1 MKCQSQKLFL
11 IAGIFGLVWLGKPG
25 KTSAS
30 NVEILT
36 SNVED
41 LATVNSGADRPLR
54 TNDTNFDTRENL
66 PATESDRSTLTLIL
80 PAETPDLQPEAANS
94 VDRTLDT
101 NAGETQLSNR
111 DRKLKENIR
120 VKKTGLDGDRDS
132 QPISNPVTSELDSSA
147 VSLANPLPA
156 SETALYDRNIISFP
170 VASVLFKPS
179 TVNSQQSTVN
189 SQQSTV
195 NSQQSTSPDSATRID
210 ISQLPNPIQPREP
223 ELPAPRAPQPPPPP
237 PLQPTPLAPVPGDVR
252 PGIPGTIRVLRFE
265 FEGNTAF
272 SDRELAEVTQQFAG
286 RDITFAE
293 LIAAEAAVTQKYVA
307 AGYINSGAV
316 IPANQTFPRE
326 GGVVKIRIVEGGLD
340 EIQIS
345 GNRRLNANYVRS
357 RLQRVTR
364 RPLNRDRLLEA
375 LQMLQLDPLIANISA
390 ELQAGSRPENS
401 RLEVRIKEAD
411 SFSGEVFLDN
421 NRSPSVGSFR
431 RGARINQA
439 NLLGLG
445 DGLELS
451 YANTDGS
458 NEFNGSYTVPVNAR
472 NGTIRFAASAA
483 STNVIEE
490 PFDAAEIE
498 GKSRTYELTY
508 RQPIVEK
515 PDRTLALGITLSRQE
530 SDTFLLGERFAL
542 SAGANERGETRVSAV
557 RFFQEYVQRNTQQ
570 VLAARS
576 QFSIGTNFLGATAND
591 SGPDSR
597 FLAWRGQAQYVRLLA
612 PETLLIVR
620 SDIQFADRP
629 LLSLEQ
635 IGIGGVQS
643 VRGYRQDLLLTDSGA
658 IASAEV
664 RIPVWRAPKVKG
676 LLQVAP
682 FVDFGVGWNN
692 SGEKANADSD
702 KLLGAG
708 VGLVWQMG
716 DRLNVRLDYGI
727 PLINVRGGDRT
738 FQEKGLYFRI
748 NYFPF

>member
-1 MKCQSQKLFL
+1 MNCQSQKLFL
-11 IAGIFGLVWLGKPG
+11 IAGIFGLVWLAKPA

-41 LATVNSGADRPLR
+41 LATVSSGADRPLR
-54 TNDTNFDTRENL
+54 TNDTNFDTREDL

-80 PAETPDLQPEAANS
+80 PAETPNLQPEAANS

-101 NAGETQLSNR
+101 NAGDTQLSNR

-120 VKKTGLDGDRDS
+120 VKKTGLDADRDS

-156 SETALYDRNIISFP
+156 IVPQYDRN
-170 VASVLFKPS
+170 
-179 TVNSQQSTVN
+179 
-189 SQQSTV
+189 
-195 NSQQSTSPDSATRID
+195 

-223 ELPAPRAPQPPPPP
+223 ELPVPRTPQPPPAP
-237 PLQPTPLAPVPGDVR
+237 PLQPTPPAPVPGDMR

-293 LIAAEAAVTQKYVA
+293 LIAAEGAVTQKYVA

-411 SFSGEVFLDN
+411 SLSGEVFLDN

-483 STNVIEE
+483 ITNVIEE
-490 PFDAAEIE
+490 PFDAAQIE

-515 PDRTLALGITLSRQE
+515 PDRTLAVGVTFSRQE

-557 RFFQEYVQRNTQQ
+557 RFFQEYVQRNSRQ

-664 RIPVWRAPKVKG
+664 RIPVWRVPKVKG

-708 VGLVWQMG
+708 VGVIWQMG

-748 NYFPF
+748 NYFAF

>member
-1 MKCQSQKLFL
+1 MACRSQKLFL
-11 IAGIFGLVWLGKPG
+11 IAGIFGLVWLGKPA

-30 NVEILT
+30 NVAIFT

-41 LATVNSGADRPLR
+41 LTAVSSDRDRHEGSTDNL
-54 TNDTNFDTRENL
+54 DTREDL
-66 PATESDRSTLTLIL
+66 VAPASDRSAL
-80 PAETPDLQPEAANS
+80 PPIIPAGTPDLQSEVAHWA
-94 VDRTLDT
+94 DRTSIAT
-101 NAGETQLSNR
+101 TQEMALSNSG
-111 DRKLKENIR
+111 KPLEESISAQKI
-120 VKKTGLDGDRDS
+120 GLEGDRDS
-132 QPISNPVTSELDSSA
+132 QLISNPVTSELE
-147 VSLANPLPA
+147 P
-156 SETALYDRNIISFP
+156 SF
-170 VASVLFKPS
+170 VAIAG
-179 TVNSQQSTVN
+179 TDNSDN
-189 SQQSTV
+189 
-195 NSQQSTSPDSATRID
+195 N

-223 ELPAPRAPQPPPPP
+223 EFPAPIAPEPPPPS
-237 PLQPTPLAPVPGDVR
+237 PLQPTPATPVPGDTR
-252 PGIPGTIRVLRFE
+252 PGIPGTIRVERFE

-286 RDITFAE
+286 REITFAE

-316 IPANQTFPRE
+316 IPANQSFPRE
-326 GGVVKIRIVEGGLD
+326 GGAVKIRIVEGGLD
-340 EIQIS
+340 EIKIA
-345 GNRRLNANYVRS
+345 GNRRLNSSYVRS
-357 RLQRVTR
+357 RLERATR

-411 SFSGEVFLDN
+411 SLSGEVFADN

-431 RGARINQA
+431 RGVRVNQA

-445 DGLELS
+445 DGLEVS

-472 NGTIRFAASAA
+472 NGTIRFAAGAA

-490 PFDAAEIE
+490 PFAAAEIE

-515 PDRTLALGITLSRQE
+515 PDRTLALGVSLSRQE

-542 SAGANERGETRVSAV
+542 SAGANDRGETRVSAV
-557 RFFQEYVQRNTQQ
+557 RFFQEYVQRNTRQ
-570 VLAARS
+570 VIAARS
-576 QFSIGTNFLGATAND
+576 QFSVGSNLFGATENN
-591 SGPDSR
+591 SGPDSH

-620 SDIQFADRP
+620 SDIQLADRP

-682 FVDFGVGWNN
+682 FIDFGVGWNH
-692 SGEKANADSD
+692 SGEKANPESD
-702 KLLGAG
+702 TLLGAG
-708 VGLVWQMG
+708 LGLVWQMG

-727 PLINVRGGDRT
+727 PLINARSGDSLRDSSASRT
-738 FQEKGLYFRI
+738 LQEKGLYFRI
-748 NYFPF
+748 NYFAF

>member
-1 MKCQSQKLFL
+1 MACRSQKLFL
-11 IAGIFGLVWLGKPG
+11 LAGIFGLVWLGKPA

-30 NVEILT
+30 TVEILT

-41 LATVNSGADRPLR
+41 LAAVSTGGDRGFLP
-54 TNDTNFDTRENL
+54 DTNLDKREDL
-66 PATESDRSTLTLIL
+66 PVKDEETQLPPESERSALATTLRLSP
-80 PAETPDLQPEAANS
+80 PAEIPDLELEVANS
-94 VDRTLDT
+94 ADDRTLST
-101 NAGETQLSNR
+101 KTQETELFNSDQ
-111 DRKLKENIR
+111 KLEENI
-120 VKKTGLDGDRDS
+120 DRQKIDLGIDQVS
-132 QPISNPVTSELDSSA
+132 QL
-147 VSLANPLPA
+147 
-156 SETALYDRNIISFP
+156 
-170 VASVLFKPS
+170 
-179 TVNSQQSTVN
+179 
-189 SQQSTV
+189 
-195 NSQQSTSPDSATRID
+195 
-210 ISQLPNPIQPREP
+210 SQLPNPILPREP
-223 ELPAPRAPQPPPPP
+223 ESPAPTTPQPLPPS
-237 PLQPTPLAPVPGDVR
+237 PLQPTPLTPVPGDAR
-252 PGIPGTIRVLRFE
+252 PGIIGTIRVDRFE

-272 SDRELAEVTQQFAG
+272 SDGELAEVTQQFAG
-286 RDITFAE
+286 REITFAE

-307 AGYINSGAV
+307 AGFLNSGAV

-340 EIQIS
+340 EIVIT
-345 GNRRLNANYVRS
+345 GNRRLNSNYVRS
-357 RLQRVTR
+357 RLERATR

-375 LQMLQLDPLIANISA
+375 LQLLQLDPLIGNISA

-401 RLEVRIKEAD
+401 RLEVRVKEAD
-411 SFSGEVFLDN
+411 SFSAEVFADN

-431 RGARINQA
+431 RGVRINQA

-445 DGLELS
+445 DGLEVS

-472 NGTIRFAASAA
+472 NGTIGFAASAA
-483 STNVIEE
+483 STNIIEE

-515 PDRTLALGITLSRQE
+515 PDRTLALGLSFSRQE
-530 SDTFLLGERFAL
+530 SDTFLSGERFAL

-557 RFFQEYVQRNTQQ
+557 RFFQEYVQRSSSQ
-570 VLAARS
+570 VFAARS
-576 QFSIGTNFLGATAND
+576 QFSLGTNLFGATAND
-591 SGPDSR
+591 SGPDSS

-620 SDIQFADRP
+620 SDIQLADRP

-664 RIPVWRAPKVKG
+664 RIPVWRVPQVQG

-682 FVDFGVGWNN
+682 FIDFGLGWNH
-692 SGEKANADSD
+692 SEEKANPDSD

-708 VGLVWQMG
+708 LGLVWQMG

-727 PLINVRGGDRT
+727 PLINARSGDRT
-738 FQEKGLYFRI
+738 LQEKGIYFRI
-748 NYFPF
+748 NYFAF

>member
-1 MKCQSQKLFL
+1 MACQSHKLFL
-11 IAGIFGLVWLGKPG
+11 IAGIFGLVWLGKPA

-30 NVEILT
+30 TVEILT
-36 SNVED
+36 ANVED
-41 LATVNSGADRPLR
+41 LAAARGGADRPWR
-54 TNDTNFDTRENL
+54 STDTNLDTRQDLTNVDRETQL
-66 PATESDRSTLTLIL
+66 PE
-80 PAETPDLQPEAANS
+80 PTPDLQPEVAN
-94 VDRTLDT
+94 LDGGGAST
-101 NAGETQLSNR
+101 KTPESSLSNSQR
-111 DRKLKENIR
+111 QLETSISDE
-120 VKKTGLDGDRDS
+120 KTGSDADRAF
-132 QPISNPVTSELDSSA
+132 PATSESYQSA
-147 VSLANPLPA
+147 SVSVASPVPA
-156 SETALYDRNIISFP
+156 RETLRLYDRSIG
-170 VASVLFKPS
+170 
-179 TVNSQQSTVN
+179 
-189 SQQSTV
+189 
-195 NSQQSTSPDSATRID
+195 
-210 ISQLPNPIQPREP
+210 QLPNPVQPREP
-223 ELPAPRAPQPPPPP
+223 ELPPPTLPQPPPQP
-237 PLQPTPLAPVPGDVR
+237 PLPPNPLTPIPGDSR
-252 PGIPGTIRVLRFE
+252 PEIPGTIRVSRFE

-272 SDRELAEVTQQFAG
+272 SDRELAEVTQQFVG

-326 GGVVKIRIVEGGLD
+326 GGAVKIRIVEGGLD
-340 EIQIS
+340 EIQIA
-345 GNRRLNANYVRS
+345 GNRRLNTNYVRS
-357 RLQRVTR
+357 RLERATR

-375 LQMLQLDPLIANISA
+375 LQMLQLDPLIANVSA

-411 SFSGEVFLDN
+411 SLSAEVFLDN

-431 RGARINQA
+431 RGVRINQA

-451 YANTDGS
+451 YANTNGS

-472 NGTIRFAASAA
+472 NGTIRFAASTAN
-483 STNVIEE
+483 TNVIEA
-490 PFDAAEIE
+490 PFDAADIE

-515 PDRTLALGITLSRQE
+515 PDRTLAVGVTLSRQE
-530 SDTFLLGERFAL
+530 SDTFLTGQRFAL

-557 RFFQEYVQRNTQQ
+557 RFFQEYVQRNTRQ
-570 VLAARS
+570 VIAARS
-576 QFSIGTNFLGATAND
+576 QFSIGTDFLGATVNN
-591 SGPDSR
+591 SSPDSR
-597 FLAWRGQAQYVRLLA
+597 FLAWRGQAQYVRLLG

-620 SDIQFADRP
+620 SDIQLADRP

-664 RIPVWRAPKVKG
+664 RIPIWRAPQVKG
-676 LLQVAP
+676 LLQIAP
-682 FVDFGVGWNN
+682 FVDFGVGWNH
-692 SGEKANADSD
+692 SGEKPNPESD

-708 VGLVWQMG
+708 LGLIWQMG

-727 PLINVRGGDRT
+727 PLIKARSSGDRT
-738 FQEKGLYFRI
+738 FQEKGIYFRI

>member
-1 MKCQSQKLFL
+1 MAGRSQKLFL
-11 IAGIFGLVWLGKPG
+11 LAGIFGLVWLGKPA

-30 NVEILT
+30 TVEILT

-41 LATVNSGADRPLR
+41 LAAVSSGDDRAFLP
-54 TNDTNFDTRENL
+54 DTNLDKRQDLPVKNEETQL
-66 PATESDRSTLTLIL
+66 PAESERSAA
-80 PAETPDLQPEAANS
+80 AETPDLPPSAANS
-94 VDRTLDT
+94 VDATSYTILKNRQDACEAGSEFDCGVGILPARKMLIDNGATSQPDRTFST
-101 NAGETQLSNR
+101 KTQETELFNR
-111 DRKLKENIR
+111 ARKLEESIDS
-120 VKKTGLDGDRDS
+120 KKIDLGGDRAS
-132 QPISNPVTSELDSSA
+132 H
-147 VSLANPLPA
+147 LA
-156 SETALYDRNIISFP
+156 
-170 VASVLFKPS
+170 
-179 TVNSQQSTVN
+179 
-189 SQQSTV
+189 
-195 NSQQSTSPDSATRID
+195 
-210 ISQLPNPIQPREP
+210 QLPNPILPREP
-223 ELPAPRAPQPPPPP
+223 ELPAPEPPQPPAPS
-237 PLQPTPLAPVPGDVR
+237 PLQPTRPTPVESEIR
-252 PGIPGTIRVLRFE
+252 PGIPGTIKVAGFE

-286 RDITFAE
+286 REITFAE

-340 EIQIS
+340 EIVIT
-345 GNRRLNANYVRS
+345 GNRRLNSNYVRS
-357 RLQRVTR
+357 RLDRATR
-364 RPLNRDRLLEA
+364 RPLNRYRLLEA
-375 LQMLQLDPLIANISA
+375 LQLLQLDPLIGNISA

-401 RLEVRIKEAD
+401 RLEVRVKEAD
-411 SFSGEVFLDN
+411 SFSAEVFADN

-431 RGARINQA
+431 RGVRINQA

-445 DGLELS
+445 DGLEVS

-472 NGTIRFAASAA
+472 NGTIGFAASAA
-483 STNVIEE
+483 STNIIEE
-490 PFDAAEIE
+490 PFDAAQIE

-515 PDRTLALGITLSRQE
+515 PDRTLALGLSFSRQE
-530 SDTFLLGERFAL
+530 SDTFLSGKRFAL

-557 RFFQEYVQRNTQQ
+557 RFFQEYVQRSSSQ
-570 VLAARS
+570 VFAARS
-576 QFSIGTNFLGATAND
+576 QFSLGTNLFGATAND
-591 SGPDSR
+591 SGPDSH

-620 SDIQFADRP
+620 SDIQLADRP

-664 RIPVWRAPKVKG
+664 RIPVWRVPEVQG

-682 FVDFGVGWNN
+682 FIDFGVGWNH
-692 SGEKANADSD
+692 SEEKPNPDSD

-708 VGLVWQMG
+708 LGLVWQMG

-727 PLINVRGGDRT
+727 PLINARSGDRT
-738 FQEKGLYFRI
+738 LQEKGLYFRI
-748 NYFPF
+748 NYFAF

>member
-1 MKCQSQKLFL
+1 MTYRSQKLFL
-11 IAGIFGLVWLGKPG
+11 IAGIFGLVLLGKPA

-30 NVEILT
+30 TVDILT

-41 LATVNSGADRPLR
+41 LAAVGSPD
-54 TNDTNFDTRENL
+54 L
-66 PATESDRSTLTLIL
+66 PAKDE
-80 PAETPDLQPEAANS
+80 ETPSAEIANS
-94 VDRTLDT
+94 VDRTLAT
-101 NAGETQLSNR
+101 KAPETGIFNQDKGLADS
-111 DRKLKENIR
+111 IGA
-120 VKKTGLDGDRDS
+120 KKTDLDADRDS
-132 QPISNPVTSELDSSA
+132 PQISNPVALELI
-147 VSLANPLPA
+147 LPTTRTRQCRVPTIDRGR
-156 SETALYDRNIISFP
+156 ETALPCPLS
-170 VASVLFKPS
+170 
-179 TVNSQQSTVN
+179 
-189 SQQSTV
+189 
-195 NSQQSTSPDSATRID
+195 DSGATGID
-210 ISQLPNPIQPREP
+210 IAQLPNPIVPREP
-223 ELPAPRAPQPPPPP
+223 EFPAPQAPQPPPAS
-237 PLQPTPLAPVPGDVR
+237 PLQQTPPTPVPGDIR
-252 PGIPGTIRVLRFE
+252 PGIAGTIRVDRFE

-293 LIAAEAAVTQKYVA
+293 LIAAEGAVTQKYVA

-316 IPANQTFPRE
+316 IPANQTFPRS

-340 EIQIS
+340 EIAIS
-345 GNRRLNANYVRS
+345 GNRRLTANYVRS
-357 RLQRVTR
+357 RLERATR

-375 LQMLQLDPLIANISA
+375 LQLLQLDPLIANISA

-411 SFSGEVFLDN
+411 SFSGEVFADN

-431 RGARINQA
+431 RGIRINQG
-439 NLLGLG
+439 NLLGFG
-445 DGLELS
+445 DGLEVS

-458 NEFNGSYTVPVNAR
+458 NEINGSYTVPVNPR
-472 NGTIRFAASAA
+472 NGTIRLAAGAA
-483 STNVIEE
+483 STNIIEE
-490 PFDAAEIE
+490 PFDAAGIE

-515 PDRTLALGITLSRQE
+515 PDRTLALGVTLSRQE
-530 SDTFLLGERFAL
+530 SDTSLLGEGFAL

-557 RFFQEYVQRNTQQ
+557 RFFQEYVQRNSRQ
-570 VLAARS
+570 VIAARS
-576 QFSIGTNFLGATAND
+576 QFSLGTNFLGATTND

-597 FLAWRGQAQYVRLLA
+597 FIAWRGQAQYVRLLA

-620 SDIQFADRP
+620 SDIQLADRP

-664 RIPVWRAPKVKG
+664 RIPIWRVPKVKG
-676 LLQVAP
+676 LLQIAP
-682 FVDFGVGWNN
+682 FIDFGVGWNH
-692 SGEKANADSD
+692 SGENSNSDSD

-708 VGLVWQMG
+708 LGLVWQMG

-727 PLINVRGGDRT
+727 PLINVGRGDRT
-738 FQEKGLYFRI
+738 WQEKGIYFRI
-748 NYFPF
+748 NYFAF

>member
-1 MKCQSQKLFL
+1 DAC
-11 IAGIFGLVWLGKPG
+11 
-25 KTSAS
+25 
-30 NVEILT
+30 
-36 SNVED
+36 
-41 LATVNSGADRPLR
+41 
-54 TNDTNFDTRENL
+54 
-66 PATESDRSTLTLIL
+66 STKSEFSCGTGIL
-80 PAETPDLQPEAANS
+80 PADRRLIDNS
-94 VDRTLDT
+94 PTSQTD
-101 NAGETQLSNR
+101 
-111 DRKLKENIR
+111 I
-120 VKKTGLDGDRDS
+120 DRDS
-132 QPISNPVTSELDSSA
+132 QL
-147 VSLANPLPA
+147 
-156 SETALYDRNIISFP
+156 
-170 VASVLFKPS
+170 
-179 TVNSQQSTVN
+179 
-189 SQQSTV
+189 
-195 NSQQSTSPDSATRID
+195 
-210 ISQLPNPIQPREP
+210 SQLPNPIVPREP
-223 ELPAPRAPQPPPPP
+223 EFPAPTAPQPPPPP
-237 PLQPTPLAPVPGDVR
+237 PLQPTLPAPVPGDAR
-252 PGIPGTIRVLRFE
+252 PGISGTIKVDRFE

-286 RDITFAE
+286 RPITFAE

-326 GGVVKIRIVEGGLD
+326 GGAVKIRIVEGGLD
-340 EIQIS
+340 EIAIS
-345 GNRRLNANYVRS
+345 GNRRLNSNYVRS
-357 RLQRVTR
+357 RLERATR

-401 RLEVRIKEAD
+401 RLEVRVKEAD
-411 SFSGEVFLDN
+411 SFSGEVFADN

-431 RGARINQA
+431 RGIRINQA
-439 NLLGLG
+439 NLSGLG

-472 NGTIRFAASAA
+472 NGTIRFAAGAA
-483 STNVIEE
+483 STNIIEE

-498 GKSRTYELTY
+498 GKSRTYELSY

-515 PDRTLALGITLSRQE
+515 PDRTLALGMTLSRQE
-530 SDTFLLGERFAL
+530 SDTSLLGEGFAL
-542 SAGANERGETRVSAV
+542 SAGANDRGETRVSAV
-557 RFFQEYVQRNTQQ
+557 RFFQEYVQRSSSQ
-570 VLAARS
+570 VFAARS
-576 QFSIGTNFLGATAND
+576 QFSLGTDFLGATAND

-620 SDIQFADRP
+620 SDIQLADRP

-664 RIPVWRAPKVKG
+664 RIPVWRVPEVNG

-682 FVDFGVGWNN
+682 FIDFGVGWNH
-692 SGEKANADSD
+692 SGESSNSDSD

-708 VGLVWQMG
+708 LGLVWQMG

-727 PLINVRGGDRT
+727 PLINARSGDRT
-738 FQEKGLYFRI
+738 WQEKGIYFRV
-748 NYFPF
+748 NYFAF

>member
-1 MKCQSQKLFL
+1 MACRSQKLFL
-11 IAGIFGLVWLGKPG
+11 CAGILGLVLLAKPA

-30 NVEILT
+30 TGEILT

-41 LATVNSGADRPLR
+41 LAAVSSKGDRAFLP
-54 TNDTNFDTRENL
+54 DTNLDKREDL
-66 PATESDRSTLTLIL
+66 PVQDEETQL
-80 PAETPDLQPEAANS
+80 PAESEHSVAAETSDLPPSAANS
-94 VDRTLDT
+94 VGVTSYTILNNRQDACEARSEFDCGVGILPARNRLVDNGATSQPDRTFSTKTQETELFNSDRTL
-101 NAGETQLSNR
+101 E
-111 DRKLKENIR
+111 ENI
-120 VKKTGLDGDRDS
+120 DRQKIDLGVDRAS
-132 QPISNPVTSELDSSA
+132 QL
-147 VSLANPLPA
+147 
-156 SETALYDRNIISFP
+156 
-170 VASVLFKPS
+170 
-179 TVNSQQSTVN
+179 
-189 SQQSTV
+189 
-195 NSQQSTSPDSATRID
+195 
-210 ISQLPNPIQPREP
+210 SQLPNPILPREP
-223 ELPAPRAPQPPPPP
+223 ELPAPEPPQPPAPS
-237 PLQPTPLAPVPGDVR
+237 PLQPTQPTPVESEIR
-252 PGIPGTIRVLRFE
+252 PGILGTIKVAGFE

-286 RDITFAE
+286 REITFAE

-340 EIQIS
+340 EIVIS
-345 GNRRLNANYVRS
+345 GNRRLNSNYVRS
-357 RLQRVTR
+357 RLERATR

-401 RLEVRIKEAD
+401 RLEVRVKEAD
-411 SFSGEVFLDN
+411 SFSGEVFADN

-431 RGARINQA
+431 RGVRINQA

-445 DGLELS
+445 DGLEVS

-472 NGTIRFAASAA
+472 NGTIGFAASAA
-483 STNVIEE
+483 STNIIEE
-490 PFDAAEIE
+490 PFDRAQIE

-515 PDRTLALGITLSRQE
+515 PDRTLALGLSFSRQE
-530 SDTFLLGERFAL
+530 SDTFLSGERFAL

-557 RFFQEYVQRNTQQ
+557 RFFQEYVQRSSSQ
-570 VLAARS
+570 VFAARS
-576 QFSIGTNFLGATAND
+576 QFSLGTNFLGATAND

-620 SDIQFADRP
+620 SDIQLADRP

-664 RIPVWRAPKVKG
+664 RIPVWRVPEVQG

-682 FVDFGVGWNN
+682 FIDFGVGWNH
-692 SGEKANADSD
+692 SEEKPNPDSD

-708 VGLVWQMG
+708 LGLVWQMG

-727 PLINVRGGDRT
+727 PLINARSGDRT
-738 FQEKGLYFRI
+738 LQEKGIYFRI

>member
-1 MKCQSQKLFL
+1 MACRSQKLFL
-11 IAGIFGLVWLGKPG
+11 LAGIFGLVWLGKPA
-25 KTSAS
+25 KTFAS
-30 NVEILT
+30 NVAIFT

-41 LATVNSGADRPLR
+41 FAAVSTDRDR
-54 TNDTNFDTRENL
+54 YERSTDTNLDSREDL
-66 PATESDRSTLTLIL
+66 LAPASDRSALPPII
-80 PAETPDLQPEAANS
+80 PAETPDLQPEVANS
-94 VDRTLDT
+94 ADRISIAKTQ
-101 NAGETQLSNR
+101 ETALSNSG
-111 DRKLKENIR
+111 KPLEETISA
-120 VKKTGLDGDRDS
+120 KKIGLEGDRDS
-132 QPISNPVTSELDSSA
+132 QLISNPVTSELYESA
-147 VSLANPLPA
+147 SVSLAGTGFA
-156 SETALYDRNIISFP
+156 SETALYDRN
-170 VASVLFKPS
+170 
-179 TVNSQQSTVN
+179 
-189 SQQSTV
+189 
-195 NSQQSTSPDSATRID
+195 

-223 ELPAPRAPQPPPPP
+223 EFPAPTAPEPPPPS
-237 PLQPTPLAPVPGDVR
+237 PLQPTPVTPVPGDTR
-252 PGIPGTIRVLRFE
+252 PGIPGTIRVERFE

-286 RDITFAE
+286 REITFAE

-316 IPANQTFPRE
+316 IPANQSFPRE

-340 EIQIS
+340 EIKIA
-345 GNRRLNANYVRS
+345 GNRRLNSNYVRS
-357 RLQRVTR
+357 RLERATI

-411 SFSGEVFLDN
+411 SLSGEVFADN

-431 RGARINQA
+431 RGVRVNQA

-445 DGLELS
+445 DGLEVS

-472 NGTIRFAASAA
+472 NGTIRFAAGAA

-490 PFDAAEIE
+490 PFAEAEIE

-515 PDRTLALGITLSRQE
+515 PDRTLALGVSLSRQE

-542 SAGANERGETRVSAV
+542 SAGANDRGETRVSAV
-557 RFFQEYVQRNTQQ
+557 RFFQEYVQRNTRQ
-570 VLAARS
+570 VIAARS
-576 QFSIGTNFLGATAND
+576 QFSVGTNFLGATAND

-620 SDIQFADRP
+620 SDIQLADRP

-664 RIPVWRAPKVKG
+664 RIPVWRAPKIKG

-692 SGEKANADSD
+692 SGEKANPESD
-702 KLLGAG
+702 TLLGAG
-708 VGLVWQMG
+708 LGLVWQMG

-727 PLINVRGGDRT
+727 PLINARSGDRT
-738 FQEKGLYFRI
+738 FQEKGIYFRI
-748 NYFPF
+748 NYFAF

>member
-1 MKCQSQKLFL
+1 MACRSQKLFL
-11 IAGIFGLVWLGKPG
+11 LAGIFGLVWLGKPA

-30 NVEILT
+30 NVAIFT

-41 LATVNSGADRPLR
+41 FAAVSSDRDR
-54 TNDTNFDTRENL
+54 HERSTDTNLDIREDL
-66 PATESDRSTLTLIL
+66 LAPASDRSALPPII
-80 PAETPDLQPEAANS
+80 PAETPDLQPEVVNS
-94 VDRTLDT
+94 VDRLSIAKTQ
-101 NAGETQLSNR
+101 ETALSNSG
-111 DRKLKENIR
+111 KPLEESISA
-120 VKKTGLDGDRDS
+120 KKTGLDGDRDS
-132 QPISNPVTSELDSSA
+132 QLISNPVTSELYESA
-147 VSLANPLPA
+147 SVSLAGTGIA
-156 SETALYDRNIISFP
+156 GTG
-170 VASVLFKPS
+170 
-179 TVNSQQSTVN
+179 NSDN
-189 SQQSTV
+189 HL
-195 NSQQSTSPDSATRID
+195 
-210 ISQLPNPIQPREP
+210 SQLPNPIQPREP
-223 ELPAPRAPQPPPPP
+223 EFPAPSAPEPPMPS
-237 PLQPTPLAPVPGDVR
+237 PLQPNPVTPVPDDTR
-252 PGIPGTIRVLRFE
+252 PGIPGTIRVERFE

-286 RDITFAE
+286 REITFAE

-316 IPANQTFPRE
+316 IPANQSFPRE
-326 GGVVKIRIVEGGLD
+326 GGAVKIRIVEGGLD
-340 EIQIS
+340 EIKIA
-345 GNRRLNANYVRS
+345 GNRRLNSSYVRS
-357 RLQRVTR
+357 RLERATI

-411 SFSGEVFLDN
+411 SLSGEVFADN

-431 RGARINQA
+431 RGVRVNQA

-445 DGLELS
+445 DGLEVS

-472 NGTIRFAASAA
+472 NGTIRFAAGAA

-490 PFDAAEIE
+490 PFAEAEIE

-515 PDRTLALGITLSRQE
+515 PDRTLALGVSLSRQE

-542 SAGANERGETRVSAV
+542 SAGANDRGETRVSAV
-557 RFFQEYVQRNTQQ
+557 RFFQEYVQRNTKQ
-570 VLAARS
+570 VIAARS
-576 QFSIGTNFLGATAND
+576 QFSVGTNFLGATAND

-620 SDIQFADRP
+620 SDIQLADRP

-664 RIPVWRAPKVKG
+664 RIPVWRAPKIKG

-692 SGEKANADSD
+692 SGEKANPDSD

-708 VGLVWQMG
+708 LGLIWQMG

-727 PLINVRGGDRT
+727 PLINVGGGDRT
-738 FQEKGLYFRI
+738 FQEKGIYFRI
-748 NYFPF
+748 NYFAF

>member
-1 MKCQSQKLFL
+1 MACRSQKLFL
-11 IAGIFGLVWLGKPG
+11 LAGIFGLVWLGKPA
-25 KTSAS
+25 KTSA
-30 NVEILT
+30 NTVEILT

-41 LATVNSGADRPLR
+41 LVAVSSGG
-54 TNDTNFDTRENL
+54 DTNLDSREDLATADEKTQL
-66 PATESDRSTLTLIL
+66 PAESEHSVA
-80 PAETPDLQPEAANS
+80 AETPDLPPSAANS
-94 VDRTLDT
+94 VDVTSYTILKNRQDACSTRSEFSCGVGILPARKRLIDNGATSQTDRTFST
-101 NAGETQLSNR
+101 KTQETELFNSDQ
-111 DRKLKENIR
+111 KLEENI
-120 VKKTGLDGDRDS
+120 DRQKIDLG
-132 QPISNPVTSELDSSA
+132 IDR
-147 VSLANPLPA
+147 
-156 SETALYDRNIISFP
+156 ALQ
-170 VASVLFKPS
+170 L
-179 TVNSQQSTVN
+179 
-189 SQQSTV
+189 
-195 NSQQSTSPDSATRID
+195 
-210 ISQLPNPIQPREP
+210 SQLPNPILPREP
-223 ELPAPRAPQPPPPP
+223 ELPAPTAPQPPPPS
-237 PLQPTPLAPVPGDVR
+237 PLEPTPLTPVPGDSR
-252 PGIPGTIRVLRFE
+252 PSILGTIKVDRFE

-286 RDITFAE
+286 REITFAE

-316 IPANQTFPRE
+316 IPANQSFPRE

-340 EIQIS
+340 EIVIT
-345 GNRRLNANYVRS
+345 GNRRLNSNYVRS
-357 RLQRVTR
+357 RLERATR

-375 LQMLQLDPLIANISA
+375 LQLLQLDPLIGNISA

-401 RLEVRIKEAD
+401 RLEVRVKEAD
-411 SFSGEVFLDN
+411 SFSAEVFADN

-431 RGARINQA
+431 RGVRINQA

-445 DGLELS
+445 DGLEVS

-472 NGTIRFAASAA
+472 NGTIGIAASAA
-483 STNVIEE
+483 STNIIEE
-490 PFDAAEIE
+490 PFDAAQIE

-515 PDRTLALGITLSRQE
+515 PDRTLALGLSFSRQE
-530 SDTFLLGERFAL
+530 SDTFLSGERFAL

-557 RFFQEYVQRNTQQ
+557 RFFQEYVQRSSNQ
-570 VLAARS
+570 VFAARS
-576 QFSIGTNFLGATAND
+576 QFSLGTNLFGATAND
-591 SGPDSR
+591 SGPDSS

-620 SDIQFADRP
+620 SDIQLADRP

-664 RIPVWRAPKVKG
+664 RIPVWRVAEVEG

-682 FVDFGVGWNN
+682 FIDFGVGWNQ
-692 SGEKANADSD
+692 SEEKANPESD

-708 VGLVWQMG
+708 LGLVWQMG

-727 PLINVRGGDRT
+727 PLINARSGDRT
-738 FQEKGLYFRI
+738 LQEKGLYFRI
-748 NYFPF
+748 NYFAF

>member
-1 MKCQSQKLFL
+1 MACRSQKLFL
-11 IAGIFGLVWLGKPG
+11 IAGIFGLVWLGKPA

-30 NVEILT
+30 NVAIFT

-41 LATVNSGADRPLR
+41 LTAVSSDRDRHERSTYNNL
-54 TNDTNFDTRENL
+54 DTREDLLAPASERSAL
-66 PATESDRSTLTLIL
+66 PPII
-80 PAETPDLQPEAANS
+80 PAGTPDLQSEVANWA
-94 VDRTLDT
+94 DRTSIAKT
-101 NAGETQLSNR
+101 QETALSNSG
-111 DRKLKENIR
+111 KPLEESISAQ
-120 VKKTGLDGDRDS
+120 KTGLEGDRDS
-132 QPISNPVTSELDSSA
+132 QLISNPVTSELEPS
-147 VSLANPLPA
+147 
-156 SETALYDRNIISFP
+156 P
-170 VASVLFKPS
+170 VAIAS
-179 TVNSQQSTVN
+179 TDNSDN
-189 SQQSTV
+189 
-195 NSQQSTSPDSATRID
+195 N

-223 ELPAPRAPQPPPPP
+223 EFPSPITPEPPPPS
-237 PLQPTPLAPVPGDVR
+237 PLQPTPATPVPGDTR
-252 PGIPGTIRVLRFE
+252 PGIPGTIRVERFE

-286 RDITFAE
+286 REITFAE

-316 IPANQTFPRE
+316 IPANQSFPRE

-340 EIQIS
+340 EIVIT
-345 GNRRLNANYVRS
+345 GNRRLNSSYVRS
-357 RLQRVTR
+357 RLERATR

-411 SFSGEVFLDN
+411 SLSGEVFADN

-431 RGARINQA
+431 RGVRVNQA

-445 DGLELS
+445 DGLEVS

-472 NGTIRFAASAA
+472 NGTIRFAAGAA

-490 PFDAAEIE
+490 PFAAAEIE

-515 PDRTLALGITLSRQE
+515 PDRTLALGVSLSRQE
-530 SDTFLLGERFAL
+530 SDTFLLGEPFAL
-542 SAGANERGETRVSAV
+542 SAGANDRGETRVSAV
-557 RFFQEYVQRNTQQ
+557 RFFQEYVQRNTSQ
-570 VLAARS
+570 VFAARS
-576 QFSIGTNFLGATAND
+576 QFSVGTNFLGATAND

-597 FLAWRGQAQYVRLLA
+597 FLSWRGQAQYVRLLA

-620 SDIQFADRP
+620 SDIQLADRP

-664 RIPVWRAPKVKG
+664 RIPVWRVPQVKG

-682 FVDFGVGWNN
+682 FVDFGVGWNH
-692 SGEKANADSD
+692 SGEKANPESD
-702 KLLGAG
+702 TLLGAG
-708 VGLVWQMG
+708 LGLVWQMG

-727 PLINVRGGDRT
+727 PLINARSGDSLRDSSASRT

-748 NYFPF
+748 NYFAF

>member
-1 MKCQSQKLFL
+1 MACRSQKLFL
-11 IAGIFGLVWLGKPG
+11 CAGILGLVLLAKPA

-30 NVEILT
+30 TGEILT

-41 LATVNSGADRPLR
+41 LAAVSSKGDRAFLP
-54 TNDTNFDTRENL
+54 DTNLDKPEDL
-66 PATESDRSTLTLIL
+66 PVQDEETQL
-80 PAETPDLQPEAANS
+80 PAESEHSVAAETSDLPPSAANS
-94 VDRTLDT
+94 VDVTSYTILNNTQDACSTTSEFDCGVGILPAGNRLIDKGATSQAVSEALGEDRTFST
-101 NAGETQLSNR
+101 KTQETELFNS
-111 DRKLKENIR
+111 DRKLEDNI
-120 VKKTGLDGDRDS
+120 DRQKIDLG
-132 QPISNPVTSELDSSA
+132 IDR
-147 VSLANPLPA
+147 PLQ
-156 SETALYDRNIISFP
+156 L
-170 VASVLFKPS
+170 
-179 TVNSQQSTVN
+179 
-189 SQQSTV
+189 
-195 NSQQSTSPDSATRID
+195 
-210 ISQLPNPIQPREP
+210 SQLPNPIQPREP
-223 ELPAPRAPQPPPPP
+223 ELPAPEPPQPPAPS
-237 PLQPTPLAPVPGDVR
+237 PLQPTQPTPVESEIR
-252 PGIPGTIRVLRFE
+252 PGIPGTIKVAGFE

-286 RDITFAE
+286 REITFAE

-340 EIQIS
+340 EIVIT
-345 GNRRLNANYVRS
+345 GNRRLNSNYVRS
-357 RLQRVTR
+357 RLERATR

-375 LQMLQLDPLIANISA
+375 LQLLQLDPLIGNISA

-401 RLEVRIKEAD
+401 RLEVRVKEAD
-411 SFSGEVFLDN
+411 SFSAEVFADN

-431 RGARINQA
+431 RGVRINQA

-445 DGLELS
+445 DGLEVS

-472 NGTIRFAASAA
+472 NGTIGFAASAA
-483 STNVIEE
+483 STNIIEE

-515 PDRTLALGITLSRQE
+515 PDRTLALGLSFSRQE
-530 SDTFLLGERFAL
+530 SDTFLSGERFAL
-542 SAGANERGETRVSAV
+542 SAGANDRGETRVSAV
-557 RFFQEYVQRNTQQ
+557 RFFQEYVQRSSSQ
-570 VLAARS
+570 VFAARS
-576 QFSIGTNFLGATAND
+576 QFSLGTNLFGATAND
-591 SGPDSR
+591 SGPDSS

-620 SDIQFADRP
+620 SDIQLADRP

-664 RIPVWRAPKVKG
+664 RIPVWRVPEVQG

-682 FVDFGVGWNN
+682 FIDFGLGWNH
-692 SGEKANADSD
+692 SEEKPNPDSD

-708 VGLVWQMG
+708 LGLIWQMG

-727 PLINVRGGDRT
+727 PLINARSGDRT
-738 FQEKGLYFRI
+738 LQEKGIYFRI

>member
-1 MKCQSQKLFL
+1 MACRSQKLFL
-11 IAGIFGLVWLGKPG
+11 FAGILGLVVLAKPA

-30 NVEILT
+30 TVEILT

-41 LATVNSGADRPLR
+41 LAAVSSRGDRAFLP
-54 TNDTNFDTRENL
+54 DTNLDKREDLPVKDEETQL
-66 PATESDRSTLTLIL
+66 PAESEHSVA
-80 PAETPDLQPEAANS
+80 AETPDLPPSSANS
-94 VDRTLDT
+94 VDVTSYTILKNRQDACSTTSEFDCGVGIEP
-101 NAGETQLSNR
+101 AGNR
-111 DRKLKENIR
+111 LIDKGATSQAVSEALGEDRKFSAKTPETEIFNSYQKLEENIDR
-120 VKKTGLDGDRDS
+120 KKIELGIDRAS
-132 QPISNPVTSELDSSA
+132 QL
-147 VSLANPLPA
+147 
-156 SETALYDRNIISFP
+156 
-170 VASVLFKPS
+170 
-179 TVNSQQSTVN
+179 
-189 SQQSTV
+189 
-195 NSQQSTSPDSATRID
+195 
-210 ISQLPNPIQPREP
+210 SQLPNPILPREP
-223 ELPAPRAPQPPPPP
+223 ELPAPEPPQPPAPSPLPPA
-237 PLQPTPLAPVPGDVR
+237 PLTPVPGDDR
-252 PGIPGTIRVLRFE
+252 PGIIGTIRVDRFE

-286 RDITFAE
+286 REITFAE

-316 IPANQTFPRE
+316 IIANQTFPRE
-326 GGVVKIRIVEGGLD
+326 GGVVKMRIVEGGLD
-340 EIQIS
+340 EIVIT
-345 GNRRLNANYVRS
+345 GNRRLNSNYVRS
-357 RLQRVTR
+357 RLERATR
-364 RPLNRDRLLEA
+364 RPLNRSRLLEA
-375 LQMLQLDPLIANISA
+375 LQLLQLDPLIGNISA

-401 RLEVRIKEAD
+401 RLEVRVKEAD
-411 SFSGEVFLDN
+411 SFSAEVFADN

-431 RGARINQA
+431 RGVRINQA

-445 DGLELS
+445 DGLEVS

-472 NGTIRFAASAA
+472 NGTIGFAASAA
-483 STNVIEE
+483 STNIIEE

-515 PDRTLALGITLSRQE
+515 PDRTLALGLSFSRQE
-530 SDTFLLGERFAL
+530 SDTFLSGERFAL

-557 RFFQEYVQRNTQQ
+557 RFFQEYVQRTSNQ
-570 VLAARS
+570 VFAARS
-576 QFSIGTNFLGATAND
+576 QFSLGTNLFGATAND
-591 SGPDSR
+591 SGPDSS

-620 SDIQFADRP
+620 SDIQLADRP

-664 RIPVWRAPKVKG
+664 RIPVWRVPEVEG

-682 FVDFGVGWNN
+682 FIDFGLGWNH
-692 SGEKANADSD
+692 SGEKPNPDSD

-708 VGLVWQMG
+708 LGLIWQMG

-727 PLINVRGGDRT
+727 PLINARSGDRT
-738 FQEKGLYFRI
+738 LQEKGIYFRI
-748 NYFPF
+748 NYFAF

>member
-1 MKCQSQKLFL
+1 MACRSQKIFL
-11 IAGIFGLVWLGKPG
+11 LAGIFGLVWLGKPA

-30 NVEILT
+30 TVEILT

-41 LATVNSGADRPLR
+41 LAAVSSGGDRALAP
-54 TNDTNFDTRENL
+54 NDTEIGLREGL
-66 PATESDRSTLTLIL
+66 PASYEETQL
-80 PAETPDLQPEAANS
+80 PAESERSALATTQPLSPPAEIPNLESEAANS
-94 VDRTLDT
+94 GDRTFST
-101 NAGETQLSNR
+101 KTQETELFNSNQ
-111 DRKLKENIR
+111 KLEENIDPQ
-120 VKKTGLDGDRDS
+120 KIHLGIDRAS
-132 QPISNPVTSELDSSA
+132 H
-147 VSLANPLPA
+147 LA
-156 SETALYDRNIISFP
+156 
-170 VASVLFKPS
+170 
-179 TVNSQQSTVN
+179 
-189 SQQSTV
+189 
-195 NSQQSTSPDSATRID
+195 
-210 ISQLPNPIQPREP
+210 QLPNPILPRSP
-223 ELPAPRAPQPPPPP
+223 ELPAPEPPQPPAPS
-237 PLQPTPLAPVPGDVR
+237 PLQPTQPTPVESEIR
-252 PGIPGTIRVLRFE
+252 PGIPGTIKVAGFE

-286 RDITFAE
+286 REITFAE

-316 IPANQTFPRE
+316 ILANQSFPRD

-340 EIQIS
+340 EIAIT
-345 GNRRLNANYVRS
+345 GNRRLNSNYVRS
-357 RLQRVTR
+357 RLERATR
-364 RPLNRDRLLEA
+364 RPLNRSSLLEA
-375 LQMLQLDPLIANISA
+375 LQLLQLDPLIANISA

-401 RLEVRIKEAD
+401 RLEVRVKEAD
-411 SFSGEVFLDN
+411 SFNGEVFADN

-431 RGARINQA
+431 RGVRINQA

-445 DGLELS
+445 DGLEVS

-472 NGTIRFAASAA
+472 NGTIGFAASAA
-483 STNVIEE
+483 STNIIEE

-515 PDRTLALGITLSRQE
+515 PDRTLDLGLSFSRQE
-530 SDTFLLGERFAL
+530 SDTFLSGQRFAL

-557 RFFQEYVQRNTQQ
+557 RFFQEYVQRSSSQ
-570 VLAARS
+570 VFAVRS
-576 QFSIGTNFLGATAND
+576 QFSLGTNLFGATAND
-591 SGPDSR
+591 SGPDSS

-620 SDIQFADRP
+620 SDIQLADRP

-664 RIPVWRAPKVKG
+664 RIPVWRVPQVQG

-682 FVDFGVGWNN
+682 FIDFGLGWNQ
-692 SGEKANADSD
+692 SEEKPNPDSD

-708 VGLVWQMG
+708 LGLVWQMG

-727 PLINVRGGDRT
+727 PLINARSGDRT
-738 FQEKGLYFRI
+738 LQENGLYFRI
-748 NYFPF
+748 NYFAF